1 MATSRR
7 SALRKLPESC
17 ASPEIIKVSS
27 EEKTMPMLE
36 GKTAVV
42 TGAGSGIGAAT
53 ARLMA
58 EEGAAVVVA
67 DINTAGAEATAAA
80 ITEAGGQ
87 SVAVTVD
94 VSQEEQV
101 AATVRLAVDTF
112 GGLDVIHNNAALLD
126 LAVLGRDKTVDRM
139 DTATWDRVM
148 AVNVRGP
155 MLGCK
160 YAIPEMLKRGGG
172 SIIMT
177 SSVGAQHATVN
188 QTAYGVSKGAVDT
201 LVKYVAAG
209 FGKHGIRCNAVAPG
223 VVLSETALMA
233 LDEELRDMH
242 LLSQP
247 TTRLGVPMDIASLVV
262 FLASEKAGYINGVT
276 IPVHGGMTI
285 LNPHQVELW
294 AHDRLVFADPD
305 HEGAESLL
313 TGPRR

>member
-1 MATSRR
+1 M
-7 SALRKLPESC
+7 L
-17 ASPEIIKVSS
+17 
-27 EEKTMPMLE
+27 MLE
-36 GKTAVV
+36 GKVAVV

-53 ARLMA
+53 ANLMA
-58 EEGAAVVVA
+58 EEGAAVIVA
-67 DINTAGAEATAAA
+67 DINAAGAEATAAA
-80 ITEAGGQ
+80 ITAAGGQ
-87 SVAVTVD
+87 GVAATVD
-94 VSQEEQV
+94 VSEEEQV
-101 AATVRLAVDTF
+101 VAMVKLAVDTF
-112 GGLDVIHNNAALLD
+112 GGLDIIHNNAALVD
-126 LAVLGRDKTVDRM
+126 LAVLGRDKTVDGM

-209 FGKHGIRCNAVAPG
+209 FGKRGIRCNAVAPG
-223 VVLSETALMA
+223 VVLSATALKV
-233 LDEELRDMH
+233 LGEEMQNMH

-247 TTRLGVPMDIASLVV
+247 TTRLGVPMDIASIVV
-262 FLASEKAGYINGVT
+262 FLASDRAGYINGVT

-285 LNPHQVELW
+285 LNPFQIELW
-294 AHDRLVFADPD
+294 AHELVVFADPD
-305 HEGAESLL
+305 
-313 TGPRR
+313 